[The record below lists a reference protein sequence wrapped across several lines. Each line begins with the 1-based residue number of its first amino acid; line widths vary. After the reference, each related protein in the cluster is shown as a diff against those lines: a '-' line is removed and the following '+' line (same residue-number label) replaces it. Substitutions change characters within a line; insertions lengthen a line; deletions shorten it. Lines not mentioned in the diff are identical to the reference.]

1 MKKLFSYLFLSLL
14 VMGVASCSDDALVS
28 NESGEK
34 NVTQTLSVTGTIVDD
49 ATTRVSLADNNTSLT
64 PSWEVGD
71 QVFGFYGDNKLT
83 YRVASVAGGVA
94 TFSLV
99 SGTEPA
105 DGTTVH
111 MIYAPGKSV
120 TDLDGS
126 NQLAIDLSQQDGTL
140 AGVKNHAIM
149 CATATVSGTSL
160 ELSFQNQVAILG
172 VKQFTGLK
180 ANTTYTSASFT
191 SAGPTAIVKVEG
203 GVLKLVTDDA
213 YGTITTTGSFVADES
228 GKTTSTI
235 YFAVPPTD
243 AVEHQFTLVCDD
255 DYRIGAISAKAVAA
269 GKYLYMSSKA
279 LRECVDLGLPSHTL
293 WAATNVGASSPEGF
307 GDYFAWGEVEIQASG
322 RYWWDSY
329 KWGNASSSNSGL
341 TKYNSTDGLT
351 RLLPEDDAATVNW
364 KNSWRIPTKD
374 EFDELINTTYTT
386 LDWTTQNGVSGMK
399 ITSKV
404 NGKSIF
410 LPAAGLKDYGYENR
424 DPGACNYPT
433 SDLMT
438 NEMSH
443 CHNYKYNSNR
453 QNSNY
458 GRCGG
463 RPVRAVFSPM
473 ALPTTPIPSSA
484 LVQHWT
490 FDGNTN
496 NSVTS
501 INASMTRTAPTLTT
515 DRFGNEN
522 SAYYF
527 GGNGGMIA
535 AGAFEFGTSSF
546 TANVWVC
553 TSTNFTSG
561 HNILRTD
568 DGARSSGC
576 LLRFN
581 RGNIEI
587 WEGRSAGYQF
597 VSPNTY
603 NDGAW
608 HMLTYVRDVENSKG
622 QLYVDGVYVG
632 GYTISS
638 TINNVTGNLRFG
650 NVDGMEYYTGKIDD
664 VRLYDI
670 ALSPSQILGLYTPA
684 PVTPPTPPTPPAGK
698 AGTASVLESAGRP
711 NNECGWVQLWENGP
725 RFATMFVGSTE
736 ADYSNCT
743 SYSQEYCGGMYG
755 SNSDAA
761 TAVWGPDWAVATL
774 EDYRQMY
781 AGFNTSS
788 EQDMQLS
795 PTEPNEG
802 TNCIWEWM
810 DGSTKQYTSGCT
822 IKGWKVS
829 GKGAYAANSI
839 FFPLSGCNGDSRVG
853 EIGVY
858 YTATGGYRL
867 YFDAF
872 VSSIDMRV
880 YARDYY
886 HMLAKLA

>member
-49 ATTRVSLADNNTSLT
+49 ATTRVSLADGGTRLT

-71 QVFGFYGDNKLT
+71 QVFGFCGDNKFT
-83 YRVASVAGGVA
+83 YEVTSVNSGVA
-94 TFSLV
+94 TFSLL
-99 SGTEPA
+99 SGTEPT
-105 DGTTVH
+105 DGTTVY
-111 MIYAPGKSV
+111 MVYAPGKSV
-120 TDLDGS
+120 TDLDS
-126 NQLAIDLSQQDGTL
+126 NNQLAVDLSQQDGTL

-160 ELSFQNQVAILG
+160 ELSFQNQVAIVG

-180 ANTTYTSASFT
+180 ANTIYTSATFT
-191 SAGPTAIVKVEG
+191 SAGPTATVKVEG

-213 YGTITTTGSFVADES
+213 YGTITANGSFISDPS
-228 GKTTSTI
+228 GNTTSTI
-235 YFAVPPTD
+235 YFAVPPTA
-243 AVEHQFTLVCDD
+243 AVDHQFTLVCDD

-364 KNSWRIPTKD
+364 KNSWRIPTKT

-463 RPVRAVFSPM
+463 RPVRAVIAPP
-473 ALPTTPIPSSA
+473 AA
-484 LVQHWT
+484 Y
-490 FDGNTN
+490 N
-496 NSVTS
+496 NSATTGS
-501 INASMTRTAPTLTT
+501 AP
-515 DRFGNEN
+515 
-522 SAYYF
+522 
-527 GGNGGMIA
+527 
-535 AGAFEFGTSSF
+535 
-546 TANVWVC
+546 
-553 TSTNFTSG
+553 
-561 HNILRTD
+561 
-568 DGARSSGC
+568 
-576 LLRFN
+576 
-581 RGNIEI
+581 
-587 WEGRSAGYQF
+587 
-597 VSPNTY
+597 
-603 NDGAW
+603 
-608 HMLTYVRDVENSKG
+608 
-622 QLYVDGVYVG
+622 
-632 GYTISS
+632 
-638 TINNVTGNLRFG
+638 
-650 NVDGMEYYTGKIDD
+650 
-664 VRLYDI
+664 
-670 ALSPSQILGLYTPA
+670 
-684 PVTPPTPPTPPAGK
+684 
-698 AGTASVLESAGRP
+698 VLESAGCLK
-711 NNECGWVQLWENGP
+711 NECGWVQLWENGP
-725 RFATMFVGSTE
+725 KWAVFNVGVTDGKPESYGGYFAPIGDTEVPQWGNKWRMPDEAELLALLNSEKCTATWVGDFNGVKGLLCTGKVGTIYAGNSVFFPAAGSTYDGNPQSDVNE
-736 ADYSNCT
+736 ICKYRG
-743 SYSQEYCGGMYG
+743 SYTRYLYFG
-755 SNSDAA
+755 
-761 TAVWGPDWAVATL
+761 
-774 EDYRQMY
+774 
-781 AGFNTSS
+781 
-788 EQDMQLS
+788 
-795 PTEPNEG
+795 EG
-802 TNCIWEWM
+802 N
-810 DGSTKQYTSGCT
+810 QF
-822 IKGWKVS
+822 VS
-829 GKGAYAANSI
+829 
-839 FFPLSGCNGDSRVG
+839 
-853 EIGVY
+853 
-858 YTATGGYRL
+858 TATYMWAGYSVRAVL
-867 YFDAF
+867 
-872 VSSIDMRV
+872 
-880 YARDYY
+880 
-886 HMLAKLA
+886 KEQ

>member
-49 ATTRVSLADNNTSLT
+49 ATTRVSLADGGTSLA

-71 QVFGFYGDNKLT
+71 KVFGFYGDNKLT

-111 MIYAPGKSV
+111 MIYAPAKNAS
-120 TDLDGS
+120 DLADG
-126 NQLAIDLSQQDGTL
+126 QLDVDLSQQDGTL

-149 CATATVSGTSL
+149 CATATVSEGKLT
-160 ELSFQNQVAILG
+160 LSFLNQIAILG

-180 ANTTYTSASFT
+180 ASTTYTSATFT
-191 SAGPTAIVKVEG
+191 SAGPTATVKVEG

-213 YGTITTTGSFVADES
+213 YGTITANGSFASNAS
-228 GKTTSTI
+228 GNTTSTI
-235 YFAVPPTD
+235 YFAVPPTA

-293 WAATNVGASSPEGF
+293 WAATNIGATTPEGF
-307 GDYFAWGEVEIQASG
+307 GDYFAWGEVETQASG
-322 RYWWDSY
+322 RYWWNSY
-329 KWGNASSSNSGL
+329 KWGTENSL

-364 KNSWRIPTKD
+364 KNSWRIPTKT

-410 LPAAGLKDYGYENR
+410 LPAAGLKDYGDPNR
-424 DPGACNYPT
+424 DPGACNYAS
-433 SDLMT
+433 SDLLSGELNT
-438 NEMSH
+438 PY
-443 CHNYKYNSNR
+443 NYKYNSNR

-458 GRCGG
+458 GRCAG
-463 RPVRAVFSPM
+463 RPVRAVIAPP
-473 ALPTTPIPSSA
+473 ATY
-484 LVQHWT
+484 
-490 FDGNTN
+490 N
-496 NSVTS
+496 NSA
-501 INASMTRTAPTLTT
+501 NATT
-515 DRFGNEN
+515 
-522 SAYYF
+522 
-527 GGNGGMIA
+527 
-535 AGAFEFGTSSF
+535 
-546 TANVWVC
+546 
-553 TSTNFTSG
+553 
-561 HNILRTD
+561 
-568 DGARSSGC
+568 
-576 LLRFN
+576 
-581 RGNIEI
+581 
-587 WEGRSAGYQF
+587 
-597 VSPNTY
+597 
-603 NDGAW
+603 
-608 HMLTYVRDVENSKG
+608 
-622 QLYVDGVYVG
+622 
-632 GYTISS
+632 
-638 TINNVTGNLRFG
+638 
-650 NVDGMEYYTGKIDD
+650 
-664 VRLYDI
+664 
-670 ALSPSQILGLYTPA
+670 
-684 PVTPPTPPTPPAGK
+684 
-698 AGTASVLESAGRP
+698 GTAAVLSSAGRP

-795 PTEPNEG
+795 PTSPNEG

-839 FFPLSGCNGDSRVG
+839 FFPASGCNGTSRVG

-858 YTATGGYRL
+858 YTATGGNRL
-867 YFDAF
+867 YFDYSG
-872 VSSIDMRV
+872 SSIDMRV
-880 YARDYY
+880 YTGDSY
-886 HMLAKLA
+886 HMLAKLAEATTGTAPVLESAGCPNNECGWVQLWAGGPKWAVFNVGVTDGKTESFGGYYAWGGCQDKIDDHNTGSSDLAGDTDAATKIWGSYWRMPTGSEIQALLDNCACIWTTQNGVNGFLCTGRGSYSCNSVFLPATGGCGNGHVDSPGGYGNYWSSTPDESKAVHLSIQSHAQNLWSSDRQLGFAVRAVLKTELGN